1 MSAQD
6 CQQRARGAA
15 LINLELF
22 REYEEQ
28 AIVWGRKF
36 THPRLSRELLD
47 NTALI
52 GLFKAVLKE
61 ESADCFMAFAH
72 RAVCNEVLELIRN
85 EGSST
90 TRAGLSK
97 PILMTDCED
106 AERYEPLDLG
116 DPALTQQNLDLYN
129 FCVSVLTP
137 LELDIV
143 VRIHIY
149 GESQASYARS
159 NALCESVL
167 NRQVESIGLR
177 LRQLVEW
184 D

>member
-1 MSAQD
+1 MV
-6 CQQRARGAA
+6 
-15 LINLELF
+15 NLDLF
-22 REYEEQ
+22 RHYEAQ

-61 ESADCFMAFAH
+61 ENAECFMAFAH

-85 EGSST
+85 EGANT
-90 TRAGLSK
+90 TRAGRQAR
-97 PILMTDCED
+97 PIPMADCED
-106 AERYEPLDLG
+106 AKRYEPLDLN
-116 DPALTQQNLDLYN
+116 DPYLTQQNLDLYN
-129 FCVSVLTP
+129 FCLSVLTP

-143 VRIHIY
+143 VRVHIY
-149 GESQASYARS
+149 GESQASYARA
-159 NALCESVL
+159 NAMCESVL
-167 NRQVESIGLR
+167 NRQVETIGLR